1 MWTDPWKFGSLDLFL
16 ILGYMTFKVLYL
28 SFPLSIQTQF
38 LLALLL
44 RSETM
49 ESGTKWAVELLPF
62 ILPNVMAHCALF
74 QGLMAADEKLGKT
87 MFFPLAE
94 RMVVKFI
101 NENKVDAEAG
111 TVHVLP
117 FLGIIIN
124 YLYYGNSKS
133 RYFSINTNNWWN
145 ALVILLRE
153 VGYSFRKQKQLVW
166 IVSDVFP

>member
-1 MWTDPWKFGSLDLFL
+1 MIVYSPAGSLDLFL

-49 ESGTKWAVELLPF
+49 ESGTKSAVELLPF

-124 YLYYGNSKS
+124 YMYYGNSKS
-133 RYFSINTNNWWN
+133 RYFSINTNN
-145 ALVILLRE
+145 
-153 VGYSFRKQKQLVW
+153 
-166 IVSDVFP
+166 

>member
-1 MWTDPWKFGSLDLFL
+1 
-16 ILGYMTFKVLYL
+16 
-28 SFPLSIQTQF
+28 
-38 LLALLL
+38 
-44 RSETM
+44 
-49 ESGTKWAVELLPF
+49 
-62 ILPNVMAHCALF
+62 
-74 QGLMAADEKLGKT
+74 MAADEKLGKT

-124 YLYYGNSKS
+124 YMYYGNSKS

-145 ALVILLRE
+145 ALAILLRE
-153 VGYSFRKQKQLVW
+153 VDYSFKKAEAASLNYVW
-166 IVSDVFP
+166 CVSVKTDWFYVML

>member
-1 MWTDPWKFGSLDLFL
+1 
-16 ILGYMTFKVLYL
+16 
-28 SFPLSIQTQF
+28 
-38 LLALLL
+38 
-44 RSETM
+44 
-49 ESGTKWAVELLPF
+49 
-62 ILPNVMAHCALF
+62 MAHCALF

-124 YLYYGNSKS
+124 YMYYGNSKT
-133 RYFSINTNNWWN
+133 RYFNKHQQLTKCFGHFAQRSR
-145 ALVILLRE
+145 LL
-153 VGYSFRKQKQLVW
+153 F
-166 IVSDVFP
+166 